1 LSASN
6 AGVRVFRAR
15 EALKKRLVESC
26 GTCAEHGCQ
35 NCTCQT
41 RC

>member
-1 LSASN
+1 
-6 AGVRVFRAR
+6 
-15 EALKKRLVESC
+15 LKKRLIESC

-35 NCTCQT
+35 NCTCQE